1 MRIQIRL
8 RPILAWAI
16 GLMVMGAIAWW
27 IAMRFLVL
35 TD

>member
-1 MRIQIRL
+1 MPVRL
-8 RPILAWAI
+8 GLILACAI
-16 GLMVMGAIAWW
+16 GLMAAGAIAWW

>member
-1 MRIQIRL
+1 MKIQIRL
-8 RPILAWAI
+8 RPVLAWAI
-16 GLMVMGAIAWW
+16 SLMVAGAIAWW